1 MSKEKVRILLL
12 YVSDMS
18 GHRQAARTIKQA
30 LQNSYPEVLIQ
41 EEDLFR
47 HGNPFIECSLNS
59 LYYTLIRVIPWFWD
73 IIWDSKEIYWLT
85 HVLRTSLYYVNYHR
99 LYQEVIKPFNP
110 RVVICTHCLS
120 CAISST
126 IKRAKKLNYLLVA
139 VPTDFYFNPY
149 WFYNNVDIYFLP
161 HDELSTNFIKR
172 DISPEK
178 IQITGIPIS
187 LDFCKL
193 KQREELKK
201 KWGIKDNFFTVLV
214 MGGGQGIGSIKQ
226 TILVLNKARLPLQ
239 ILAVTGINKTLKQKL
254 QKVSS
259 RISFPLKILGYVN
272 EIDEL
277 MEISDL
283 LISKSGGSTTAE
295 ALTKALP
302 MGIIDSIPGQERR
315 NKQLLL
321 KKNLAFELTDKKD
334 IIDLIE
340 KLSDHFFNRENW
352 EKRAKNLAYPKAS
365 QEIVHRVMELTTFR
379 GN

>member
-1 MSKEKVRILLL
+1 
-12 YVSDMS
+12 
-18 GHRQAARTIKQA
+18 
-30 LQNSYPEVLIQ
+30 
-41 EEDLFR
+41 
-47 HGNPFIECSLNS
+47 
-59 LYYTLIRVIPWFWD
+59 
-73 IIWDSKEIYWLT
+73 
-85 HVLRTSLYYVNYHR
+85 
-99 LYQEVIKPFNP
+99 
-110 RVVICTHCLS
+110 
-120 CAISST
+120 
-126 IKRAKKLNYLLVA
+126 
-139 VPTDFYFNPY
+139 
-149 WFYNNVDIYFLP
+149 
-161 HDELSTNFIKR
+161 
-172 DISPEK
+172 
-178 IQITGIPIS
+178 
-187 LDFCKL
+187 
-193 KQREELKK
+193 
-201 KWGIKDNFFTVLV
+201 